1 MSAVDQGLDAAVQR
15 AQRLIAQ
22 AWDDG
27 NALGLDGWVGPERGE
42 EPDEHAIRQR
52 EKIVDRIAE
61 SVVRAARSDV
71 PDTIREAQVRAWGYG
86 FEKACSEHGGYA
98 SCGTPGAHGHRTI
111 NPYVAASIRAG
122 GQ

>member
-1 MSAVDQGLDAAVQR
+1 MTDTGFDDAVQR

-71 PDTIREAQVRAWGYG
+71 PDTIREAQAQAVDDAAAYDHEDHATEIALGGIDYVIGWLRA
-86 FEKACSEHGGYA
+86 
-98 SCGTPGAHGHRTI
+98 R
-111 NPYVAASIRAG
+111 AASIRAG